1 MNKVKLVLVTILVIA
16 LAGVTTYHN
25 QTKKRILVIHSY
37 NTDFPWVL
45 QINGGIEQ
53 YLEENPA
60 EVVVRY
66 HYMDLRNHPTCE
78 FYRSA
83 ANDARLVIQNWQPEV
98 IIVVDD
104 IGQSLVS
111 VNYLQFNEE
120 KLADANITTSKLYE
134 RFAKQAAE
142 GGKCKDDDAKNNP
155 TYFGIGHIALANQP
169 VVIFAGV
176 NGKDEE
182 KYGYVY
188 ATNVTGIFENKN
200 ANAIIQTI
208 EDIYRVASNKP
219 TSIQVL
225 SENSNAATS
234 EEDFFKIDL
243 PSKELSVPLE
253 WKPVIYAE
261 TLDEWKQAIAEANN
275 NGSMLLIANYSQIK
289 ESLSA
294 DAALVETKEL
304 ISMTEERAEYPVLGA
319 STNFINDGGLLTLA
333 IPGYEQGEVS
343 IIKALEVIRGEPL
356 SEFKNPEQFIV
367 GMKQGDLE
375 KSGLDLPLI
384 YESLSRQ
391 SGSGMFQP

>member
-1 MNKVKLVLVTILVIA
+1 MNKVKLILITILVIA
-16 LAGVTTYHN
+16 LAGLTTRYN

-45 QINGGIEQ
+45 QINGGIDQ

-60 EVVVRY
+60 DVVVRY
-66 HYMDLRNHPTCE
+66 HYMNLRNHPTCV

-83 ANDARLVIQNWQPEV
+83 ANDARLVIQNWQPDV

-111 VNYLQFNEE
+111 VNYLHYNDEL
-120 KLADANITTSKLYE
+120 LAKDNVTTSELYKQ
-134 RFAKQAAE
+134 FANQAAK
-142 GGKCKDDDAKNNP
+142 GGKCDEDSSKNNP
-155 TYFGIGHIALANQP
+155 TYFGIGHIELTNQP

-176 NGKDEE
+176 NGKDDK

-208 EDIYRVASNKP
+208 ADIYRAAPNKP

-225 SENSNAATS
+225 SDNSAVAAS
-234 EEDFFKIDL
+234 EKDFFEVDL
-243 PSKELSVPLE
+243 PSKNLSVPLE
-253 WKPVIYAE
+253 WKPVAYAE
-261 TLDEWKQAIAEANN
+261 TLDEWKQIITMANN
-275 NGSMLLIANYSQIK
+275 NGSMLLIANYGQIK
-289 ESLSA
+289 ESLDV
-294 DAALVETKEL
+294 DAAVVKTSDL
-304 ISMTEERAEYPVLGA
+304 IAMTEETAEYPVLGA
-319 STNFINDGGLLTLA
+319 ATNFINDGGLLTLA

-343 IIKALEVIRGEPL
+343 IIKALEFLKGEPL
-356 SEFKNPEQFIV
+356 SELADAEQFIV
-367 GMKQGDLE
+367 GMK
-375 KSGLDLPLI
+375 KSALVDNNLDLPLI

-391 SGSGMFQP
+391 SGAGMFQP